1 MGTVVMSDEDILQR
15 INAVLDDL
23 RPNIQMDGGDIEFV
37 KFQNGVVYIRMRG
50 ACIGCPMSVYTLKM
64 GIETALKERI
74 TEVYEV
80 IALQDDELPDL

>member
-1 MGTVVMSDEDILQR
+1 MSDEDILQR
-15 INAVLDDL
+15 ITVVFDEL

-37 KFQNGVVYIRMRG
+37 KLREGVVYVRFRG

-74 TEVYEV
+74 TEVHEV
-80 IALQDDELPDL
+80 VALQDDEFPDL